1 MSTKHLAAAAL
12 SLIVVCVFPVAK
24 LLAFC
29 GFYAAKADA
38 QLFNKAS
45 KVVIAHDGDK
55 NVVTMASDY
64 QGDPRE
70 FAVVIPVPTV
80 ITKPQVHVTENALID
95 HLDAYTAPR
104 LVEYFD
110 EDPCAPRRAY
120 EGPMAR
126 MALSANS
133 VGGGK
138 RSADALGVKIEAQYT
153 VGEYDIL
160 ILSATQSTGLQTW
173 LSQEGYKIPAGAAD
187 VLGSYIKQ
195 GMKFFVAK
203 VNLQEQERLGFH
215 FLRPIQVAYESPKF
229 MLPIRLGTVNAN
241 GPQELFVFTLSPK
254 GRAETTNYRTVKIPS
269 GLDVPLYTKRDF
281 GPFYKAMF
289 DTQVGK
295 EGMRTVFLEY
305 SWNLGFCDPCS
316 ADPIPND
323 KLIELG
329 AYWLVPAAAATPPN
343 SGIVGPRYNPNGPQ
357 GATYVTRLHIR
368 YDREHFP
375 EDLMLQETSNRENFQ
390 GRYVMHHPWTGEA
403 SCPAGDTYNKSL
415 PQRFSREAENLAA
428 LTGWDLAA
436 IHREME
442 ETGQS
447 FDPAKVMQAPKWYE
461 KLWPQGE

>member
-1 MSTKHLAAAAL
+1 MRKKRLAAATL
-12 SLIVVCVFPVAK
+12 SLIVICAVPVAQ
-24 LLAFC
+24 LQAFC
-29 GFYAAKADA
+29 GFYVAKADA

-64 QGDPRE
+64 QGDPQE

-80 ITKPQVHVTENALID
+80 ITKQQVHITENALVD

-110 EDPCAPRRAY
+110 EDPCAPRREYAL
-120 EGPMAR
+120 PMAG
-126 MALSANS
+126 MALSTKS
-133 VGGGK
+133 VGAAK
-138 RSADALGVKIEAQYT
+138 QSADSLGVKIEAQYT

-160 ILSATQSTGLQTW
+160 ILSATQSTGLLTW
-173 LSQEGYKIPAGAAD
+173 LNQEGYKIPAGAAD

-203 VNLQEQERLGFH
+203 VNLKEQEKLGFH
-215 FLRPIQVAYESPKF
+215 FLRPIQVAYESSKF
-229 MLPIRLGTVNAN
+229 MLPIRLGTVNARS
-241 GPQELFVFTLSPK
+241 PQELFVFTLSPK
-254 GRAETTNYRTVKIPS
+254 GRIETTNYRTVKIPS
-269 GLDVPLYTKRDF
+269 GVDVPLYTKRDF
-281 GPFYKAMF
+281 GPFYRAMF

-295 EGMRTVFLEY
+295 ESMRTVFLEY

-316 ADPIPND
+316 ADPIAND

-329 AYWLVPAAAATPPN
+329 AYWLVPASPS
-343 SGIVGPRYNPNGPQ
+343 SGVTGPRRYNPNAPQ
-357 GATYVTRLHIR
+357 SATYVTRLHIR

-375 EDLMLQETSNRENFQ
+375 EDLMLQETTNRENFQ

-403 SCPAGDTYNKSL
+403 NCPAGDSYVNSL

-428 LTGWDLAA
+428 LTGWELAT
-436 IHREME
+436 IHRNME

-461 KLWPQGE
+461 QLWSQ

>member
-1 MSTKHLAAAAL
+1 
-12 SLIVVCVFPVAK
+12 
-24 LLAFC
+24 
-29 GFYAAKADA
+29 
-38 QLFNKAS
+38 
-45 KVVIAHDGDK
+45 
-55 NVVTMASDY
+55 
-64 QGDPRE
+64 
-70 FAVVIPVPTV
+70 
-80 ITKPQVHVTENALID
+80 
-95 HLDAYTAPR
+95 
-104 LVEYFD
+104 
-110 EDPCAPRRAY
+110 
-120 EGPMAR
+120 
-126 MALSANS
+126 
-133 VGGGK
+133 
-138 RSADALGVKIEAQYT
+138 
-153 VGEYDIL
+153 
-160 ILSATQSTGLQTW
+160 
-173 LSQEGYKIPAGAAD
+173 
-187 VLGSYIKQ
+187 
-195 GMKFFVAK
+195 
-203 VNLQEQERLGFH
+203 
-215 FLRPIQVAYESPKF
+215 

-323 KLIELG
+323 KLIELV